1 MLSPGNHEL
10 AWREQ
15 LNALP
20 SWLPQSDVLT
30 IVAPHP
36 DDETLGAGGLIAAC
50 ADLGMDITLI
60 LVTDGEKARPEVDK
74 LASVR
79 SEELRKA
86 MMRIAPD
93 GARIIPLHIPEGG
106 VAQVEAQLTERL
118 VQLIS
123 PRSTLIAPFEQD
135 GSADHEATSRACMA
149 AAKRLGI
156 QCARYPIWAWHR
168 LGPNEMPLAKMRKV
182 ALSPEALDAKRSAI
196 ACYASQ
202 IENRP
207 GGPVVPAQV
216 LESIDRP
223 YEAFL
228 LS

>member
-1 MLSPGNHEL
+1 VITPEL
-10 AWREQ
+10 TWREH
-15 LNALP
+15 LKSLP
-20 SWLPQSDVLT
+20 SWLPHSEVLT

-36 DDETLGAGGLIAAC
+36 DDETLGAGGLISAC
-50 ADLGMDITLI
+50 AELGMDITLI
-60 LVTDGEKARPEVDK
+60 LVTDGEKARPEIER

-79 SEELRKA
+79 STELRKA

-106 VAQVEAQLTERL
+106 VAQAEAQLTERL
-118 VQLIS
+118 VELVS

-135 GSADHEATSRACMA
+135 GQTDYEATARACMA

-156 QCARYPIWAWHR
+156 LCARYPIWAWDR
-168 LGPNEMPLAKMRKV
+168 LGPEQMPMESMRKV
-182 ALSPEALDAKRSAI
+182 ALTPEALNAKRSAL

-207 GGPVVPAQV
+207 GGPVVPAHV
-216 LESIDRP
+216 LEHFDRP